1 MERLTTRDLAARTHL
16 APQTISNYV
25 KEGIITPIDIS
36 PDGRYYFD
44 MSVAD
49 DLITRNLL
57 KKYSNHTA
65 IVVLYTDEDS
75 MKTFENTY
83 NNYLVEEGILRID
96 NLTEKVSEVRER
108 VEANAL
114 HDRLFCI
121 YLCEKIMRKHD
132 SEIRKL
138 QADLPV
144 HIMKNPKLEDRN
156 LLLENLDV
164 LVADTASIME
174 KLSPNDKKIVQ
185 SAFYRLKEQEEK
197 VHERYAMNEIGA
209 LVKQLNKE
217 SGKNLERD
225 GYQLLKTKL
234 LRAGDTLVIEELDRL
249 ARKKIDI
256 KRELEEFKEAGVR
269 VKILDIPT
277 TLTEFKEETKWIQEI
292 TNILI
297 EVLGGFAE
305 EERRKILKRQRE
317 GIDVALEKGV
327 KFGRPQVQVPE
338 DWERVIALVEN
349 KEITSVEA
357 MSLLNLKKTTYY
369 KLRKMTSQ

>member
-1 MERLTTRDLAARTHL
+1 MAENGITWGYAR
-16 APQTISNYV
+16 IS
-25 KEGIITPIDIS
+25 
-36 PDGRYYFD
+36 
-44 MSVAD
+44 
-49 DLITRNLL
+49 
-57 KKYSNHTA
+57 
-65 IVVLYTDEDS
+65 S
-75 MKTFENTY
+75 MTQ
-83 NNYLVEEGILRID
+83 
-96 NLTEKVSEVRER
+96 
-108 VEANAL
+108 
-114 HDRLFCI
+114 H
-121 YLCEKIMRKHD
+121 
-132 SEIRKL
+132 
-138 QADLPV
+138 
-144 HIMKNPKLEDRN
+144 EDRQ
-156 LLLENLDV
+156 
-164 LVADTASIME
+164 I
-174 KLSPNDKKIVQ
+174 KKI
-185 SAFYRLKEQEEK
+185 KEFGLEERNII
-197 VHERYAMNEIGA
+197 VD
-209 LVKQLNKE
+209 KE

-277 TLTEFKEETKWIQEI
+277 TLTEFKEETKWIQEMI

>member
-1 MERLTTRDLAARTHL
+1 MAENGITWGYAR
-16 APQTISNYV
+16 IS
-25 KEGIITPIDIS
+25 
-36 PDGRYYFD
+36 
-44 MSVAD
+44 SV
-49 DLITRNLL
+49 TQ
-57 KKYSNHTA
+57 H
-65 IVVLYTDEDS
+65 
-75 MKTFENTY
+75 
-83 NNYLVEEGILRID
+83 
-96 NLTEKVSEVRER
+96 
-108 VEANAL
+108 
-114 HDRLFCI
+114 
-121 YLCEKIMRKHD
+121 
-132 SEIRKL
+132 
-138 QADLPV
+138 
-144 HIMKNPKLEDRN
+144 EDRQ
-156 LLLENLDV
+156 
-164 LVADTASIME
+164 I
-174 KLSPNDKKIVQ
+174 KK
-185 SAFYRLKEQEEK
+185 LKEFGLEERNII
-197 VHERYAMNEIGA
+197 VD
-209 LVKQLNKE
+209 KE

-277 TLTEFKEETKWIQEI
+277 TLTEFKEETKWIQEMI

-338 DWERVIALVEN
+338 EWERVIAMVEN

-369 KLRKMTSQ
+369 KLRKMMS

>member
-1 MERLTTRDLAARTHL
+1 MENGITWGYAR
-16 APQTISNYV
+16 ISSMTQHEDRQIKKL
-25 KEGIITPIDIS
+25 KEFG
-36 PDGRYYFD
+36 
-44 MSVAD
+44 
-49 DLITRNLL
+49 
-57 KKYSNHTA
+57 
-65 IVVLYTDEDS
+65 
-75 MKTFENTY
+75 
-83 NNYLVEEGILRID
+83 VEE
-96 NLTEKVSEVRER
+96 
-108 VEANAL
+108 
-114 HDRLFCI
+114 
-121 YLCEKIMRKHD
+121 
-132 SEIRKL
+132 
-138 QADLPV
+138 
-144 HIMKNPKLEDRN
+144 RN
-156 LLLENLDV
+156 
-164 LVADTASIME
+164 I
-174 KLSPNDKKIVQ
+174 IVD
-185 SAFYRLKEQEEK
+185 
-197 VHERYAMNEIGA
+197 
-209 LVKQLNKE
+209 KE

-234 LRAGDTLVIEELDRL
+234 LRAGDTLVIKELDRL
-249 ARKKIDI
+249 GRKKSDI
-256 KRELEEFKEAGVR
+256 KRELEEFKAMNIR

-277 TLTEFKEETKWIQEI
+277 TLVDFKEETQWIQEMI

>member
-1 MERLTTRDLAARTHL
+1 MAENGITWGYAR
-16 APQTISNYV
+16 IS
-25 KEGIITPIDIS
+25 
-36 PDGRYYFD
+36 
-44 MSVAD
+44 SV
-49 DLITRNLL
+49 TQ
-57 KKYSNHTA
+57 H
-65 IVVLYTDEDS
+65 
-75 MKTFENTY
+75 
-83 NNYLVEEGILRID
+83 
-96 NLTEKVSEVRER
+96 
-108 VEANAL
+108 
-114 HDRLFCI
+114 
-121 YLCEKIMRKHD
+121 
-132 SEIRKL
+132 
-138 QADLPV
+138 
-144 HIMKNPKLEDRN
+144 EDRQ
-156 LLLENLDV
+156 
-164 LVADTASIME
+164 I
-174 KLSPNDKKIVQ
+174 KK
-185 SAFYRLKEQEEK
+185 LKEFGLEERNII
-197 VHERYAMNEIGA
+197 VD
-209 LVKQLNKE
+209 KE

-277 TLTEFKEETKWIQEI
+277 TLTEFKEETKWIQEMI

-305 EERRKILKRQRE
+305 EERKKILKRQRE

-338 DWERVIALVEN
+338 EWERVIAMVEN

-369 KLRKMTSQ
+369 KLRKMMS

>member
-1 MERLTTRDLAARTHL
+1 MENGITWGYAR
-16 APQTISNYV
+16 ISSMTQHEDRQIKKL
-25 KEGIITPIDIS
+25 KEFG
-36 PDGRYYFD
+36 
-44 MSVAD
+44 
-49 DLITRNLL
+49 
-57 KKYSNHTA
+57 
-65 IVVLYTDEDS
+65 
-75 MKTFENTY
+75 
-83 NNYLVEEGILRID
+83 VEE
-96 NLTEKVSEVRER
+96 
-108 VEANAL
+108 
-114 HDRLFCI
+114 
-121 YLCEKIMRKHD
+121 
-132 SEIRKL
+132 
-138 QADLPV
+138 
-144 HIMKNPKLEDRN
+144 RN
-156 LLLENLDV
+156 
-164 LVADTASIME
+164 I
-174 KLSPNDKKIVQ
+174 IVD
-185 SAFYRLKEQEEK
+185 
-197 VHERYAMNEIGA
+197 
-209 LVKQLNKE
+209 KE

-234 LRAGDTLVIEELDRL
+234 LRAGDTLVIKELDRL
-249 ARKKIDI
+249 GRKKSDI
-256 KRELEEFKEAGVR
+256 KRELEEFKAMNIR

-277 TLTEFKEETKWIQEI
+277 TLVDFKEETKWIQEMI

>member
-1 MERLTTRDLAARTHL
+1 MAENGITWGYAR
-16 APQTISNYV
+16 IS
-25 KEGIITPIDIS
+25 
-36 PDGRYYFD
+36 
-44 MSVAD
+44 SV
-49 DLITRNLL
+49 TQ
-57 KKYSNHTA
+57 H
-65 IVVLYTDEDS
+65 
-75 MKTFENTY
+75 
-83 NNYLVEEGILRID
+83 
-96 NLTEKVSEVRER
+96 
-108 VEANAL
+108 
-114 HDRLFCI
+114 
-121 YLCEKIMRKHD
+121 
-132 SEIRKL
+132 
-138 QADLPV
+138 
-144 HIMKNPKLEDRN
+144 EDRQ
-156 LLLENLDV
+156 
-164 LVADTASIME
+164 I
-174 KLSPNDKKIVQ
+174 KK
-185 SAFYRLKEQEEK
+185 LKEFGLD
-197 VHERYAMNEIGA
+197 ERNII
-209 LVKQLNKE
+209 VDKE

-277 TLTEFKEETKWIQEI
+277 TLTEFKEETKWIQEMI

-338 DWERVIALVEN
+338 EWERVIAMVEN
-349 KEITSVEA
+349 KEITAVEA

-369 KLRKMTSQ
+369 KLRKMMS